1 MIPAQIELIRHLRS
15 PKTTGDGVERDLQ
28 VQLRPED
35 EEVDNHQ
42 ELLVLQGD
50 GGVARVHHFLE
61 GDQAA
66 VDESVEPCI

>member
-1 MIPAQIELIRHLRS
+1 M
-15 PKTTGDGVERDLQ
+15 ERDLQ

-50 GGVARVHHFLE
+50 GGVARVHHFLDHLK
-61 GDQAA
+61 GRGGFTGGTRKKLT
-66 VDESVEPCI
+66 ESTKLLAFFGWSNSNLY